1 MPWPAGSCPD
11 LASSCPHAAGAGPGL
26 VPGPRVS
33 ASASTMAAADAI
45 ADAAAQASFFANI
58 AVEPFIGPPQ
68 AGSRRA
74 APQQSRVESH
84 PGRGARGGKAC
95 PSGQSSPYVPAT
107 VPPTRAPPTT
117 WVALARSTD
126 SIPNRMPVSMPG
138 TEEQGAT
145 TAASLFGVFKE
156 AVSDDDSGFIDL

>member
-1 MPWPAGSCPD
+1 MLTPGGAALCPD
-11 LASSCPHAAGAGPGL
+11 AQ
-26 VPGPRVS
+26 VPTPFL
-33 ASASTMAAADAI
+33 D
-45 ADAAAQASFFANI
+45 SFFANI

-84 PGRGARGGKAC
+84 PGRDARGGKAC

-107 VPPTRAPPTT
+107 VPPTRAPPAA

-138 TEEQGAT
+138 TEDQGAM

-156 AVSDDDSGFIDL
+156 ALSDDDSEFIDL

>member
-1 MPWPAGSCPD
+1 MIPQPAVPPPTSPTYDPDHQCTKCMLTPGGAALCPD
-11 LASSCPHAAGAGPGL
+11 AQ
-26 VPGPRVS
+26 VPTPFL
-33 ASASTMAAADAI
+33 D
-45 ADAAAQASFFANI
+45 SFFANI
-58 AVEPFIGPPQ
+58 AVEPFTGPPQ

-107 VPPTRAPPTT
+107 VPPTRAPPAP

-126 SIPNRMPVSMPG
+126 STPDSMPVSMPG